1 MVSSGWNHARDPGGL
16 SDSGLQCLVFFKKT
30 LTSHPAHRIKIF
42 HSAGVTQ
49 LVECNLAKV
58 DVASSSL
65 VTRSTSLAF
74 A

>member
-1 MVSSGWNHARDPGGL
+1 MVSSRWNHARDPGGL
-16 SDSGLQCLVFFKKT
+16 SESGCVLFFLKKS
-30 LTSHPAHRIKIF
+30 LTPLLIRRRYISCF
-42 HSAGVTQ
+42 AGVTQ

-74 A
+74 V